1 LTEGSFSGVASKGGA
16 PRGRAEGEEDGDARM
31 QIIRDPAQI
40 AELYKSLLKG
50 ARQEVQLI
58 MPSANSVRR
67 QKKLGIL
74 GLVADMAAKKNVQVR
89 MVVPASEDIVKELQ
103 AMDPAVSMRF
113 SQAGAGPKMTFVIV
127 DRAILLSIEL
137 KDDSKESFEEATGLA
152 LYSGSRPTVN
162 SYISIFE
169 RLWSE
174 ADTSNKL
181 RVSEKL
187 KDEFINIAAHE
198 LRTPI
203 MPILGAANILSAEF
217 ASTDNQTIRN
227 SIAIITRNAYKLQK
241 LAVDILQAARIESG
255 NFKLSVSEANL
266 GEIIQRA
273 ISDIQSKYS
282 EQARYAAASSG
293 RQDNNSSNLRTLIVR
308 VIGDIDGPGEHA
320 LSKTIHFTH
329 PPPPLLQADEQ
340 QGRPDAGGL
349 YVRCDADKVEQVIS
363 NLLDNAMKFTPEGGA
378 VVVSASMLDGMAVVS
393 VKDEGPGIDPLIRDA
408 MFQKFVTK
416 SENGTGLGLYLA
428 KKIVE
433 AHGGKIWGS
442 NNESGRGATFM
453 FTLPVS
459 PYSTLSRGKA
469 ERQQQLPLEMAD
481 RSFVSMEIMRRQAL
495 QKIDGMKMN
504 LIMARDEAIRRRNE
518 KLEEFQARVEESRKL
533 LIARQE
539 ILNRQ
544 VDYNKTRRKVDDRIE
559 QGLEGLKKVIEDLM
573 ENVVAGEQ
581 AIESVSLNPALYEAI
596 RLEVDK
602 VTSTEFFQSIKRQVQ
617 ECSAISSN
625 NGGRNDGDGGGGNNI

>member
-1 LTEGSFSGVASKGGA
+1 
-16 PRGRAEGEEDGDARM
+16 
-31 QIIRDPAQI
+31 
-40 AELYKSLLKG
+40 
-50 ARQEVQLI
+50 
-58 MPSANSVRR
+58 
-67 QKKLGIL
+67 
-74 GLVADMAAKKNVQVR
+74 
-89 MVVPASEDIVKELQ
+89 
-103 AMDPAVSMRF
+103 
-113 SQAGAGPKMTFVIV
+113 
-127 DRAILLSIEL
+127 
-137 KDDSKESFEEATGLA
+137 
-152 LYSGSRPTVN
+152 
-162 SYISIFE
+162 
-169 RLWSE
+169 
-174 ADTSNKL
+174 
-181 RVSEKL
+181 
-187 KDEFINIAAHE
+187 
-198 LRTPI
+198 
-203 MPILGAANILSAEF
+203 
-217 ASTDNQTIRN
+217 
-227 SIAIITRNAYKLQK
+227 
-241 LAVDILQAARIESG
+241 
-255 NFKLSVSEANL
+255 
-266 GEIIQRA
+266 
-273 ISDIQSKYS
+273 
-282 EQARYAAASSG
+282 
-293 RQDNNSSNLRTLIVR
+293 
-308 VIGDIDGPGEHA
+308 
-320 LSKTIHFTH
+320 
-329 PPPPLLQADEQ
+329 
-340 QGRPDAGGL
+340 
-349 YVRCDADKVEQVIS
+349 
-363 NLLDNAMKFTPEGGA
+363 
-378 VVVSASMLDGMAVVS
+378 MLDGMAVVS